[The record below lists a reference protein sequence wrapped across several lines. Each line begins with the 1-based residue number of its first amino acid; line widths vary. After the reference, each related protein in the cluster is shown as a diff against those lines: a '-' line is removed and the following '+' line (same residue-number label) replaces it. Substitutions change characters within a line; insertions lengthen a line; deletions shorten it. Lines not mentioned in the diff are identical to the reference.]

1 MRAIFLSYRRE
12 DAEGEAGRLFADLVK
27 YFGDD
32 RVFMDVAAID
42 PGRDFRKVIDE
53 NVASCGVLLALIGP
67 HWVDAEDS
75 EGKRRLDDPMDFV
88 RLETASALKRDI
100 PVIPVLVHEAKMPR
114 AEHLPQDLK
123 DLCFRNGVELT
134 HARWDSDVQ
143 VLIKALD
150 KCVGE
155 RAEIHDA
162 GRQVPGAGAALRP
175 MNGYQETPRAVL
187 PPEPPLMSPPPRQ
200 APSSFTPGTQSAVSK
215 ELKFGICIAT
225 LFLPILGLIM
235 GVIYMKDDNPEKKAV
250 GKLWLIVGIGAA
262 IFSCFILSA
271 LRS

>member
-32 RVFMDVAAID
+32 KVFMDVAAID

-67 HWVDAEDS
+67 HWVDAQDAG
-75 EGKRRLDDPMDFV
+75 GKRRLDNPVDFV

-100 PVIPVLVHEAKMPR
+100 PVIPVLVHEAKMPL
-114 AEHLPQDLK
+114 AEQLPQDLK

-143 VLIKALD
+143 VLIKGLG
-150 KCVGE
+150 KCFGE
-155 RAEIHDA
+155 RVEARDA
-162 GRQVPGAGAALRP
+162 ARQAPAAGAGNRP
-175 MNGYQETPRAVL
+175 MTADQETPRLVH
-187 PPEPPLMSPPPRQ
+187 PPDPPVISPPPRQ
-200 APSSFTPGTQSAVSK
+200 ASSSFASPPEPAVSK
-215 ELKFGICIAT
+215 GLKIGICIAT
-225 LFLPILGLIM
+225 LFVPILGLIM
-235 GVIYMKDDNPEKKAV
+235 GVIYMNDANPEKKAV
-250 GKLWLIVGIGAA
+250 GKLWLIVGVGAA
-262 IFSCFILSA
+262 IFVCLIFGNRL
-271 LRS
+271 

>member
-27 YFGDD
+27 YFGNDK
-32 RVFMDVAAID
+32 VFMDVAAID

-67 HWVDAEDS
+67 HWVDAQDAG
-75 EGKRRLDDPMDFV
+75 GKRRLDDPLDFV

-114 AEHLPQDLK
+114 AEQLPQDLK

-143 VLIKALD
+143 VLIKALG
-150 KCVGE
+150 KCVDA
-155 RAEIHDA
+155 RDA
-162 GRQVPGAGAALRP
+162 GRQAAAAGAASRP
-175 MNGYQETPRAVL
+175 MTADQETPRVI
-187 PPEPPLMSPPPRQ
+187 PPPDPHVIPPLPRQ
-200 APSSFTPGTQSAVSK
+200 TSSSFTSAPEPAVSK
-215 ELKFGICIAT
+215 ELKIGICIAT

-235 GVIYMKDDNPEKKAV
+235 GVIYMNDANPEKKSV

-262 IFSCFILSA
+262 IFSCLILGA